1 MLSNSILTAIHEW
14 FGIEP
19 AEERGR
25 IVNDEMPP
33 AVGDLHTGE
42 KGKRPAPEDKPSASG
57 ASGSREGIPS
67 GDTKSAASIRV

>member
-14 FGIEP
+14 FGVEP

-33 AVGDLHTGE
+33 AVGDLHTGHGGE
-42 KGKRPAPEDKPSASG
+42 EEAS
-57 ASGSREGIPS
+57 S
-67 GDTKSAASIRV
+67 